1 MPKMPAALMNRIAL
15 GLFVSAVGGF
25 VAFHFIPFW
34 SLPNLDSYSNVT
46 GWEAWTE
53 FARSLRSFSS
63 AEFGDLILWSSFLT
77 GSLLLVASPWLIT
90 VFRMSRMAWWICV
103 LATAISTL
111 GFFGVLI
118 PNMVTSEEVGPGPGL
133 LCLFSAMLLNFLGFC
148 FIRREIP
155 VDPVT
160 EPA

>member
-1 MPKMPAALMNRIAL
+1 MNRIAL
-15 GLFVSAVGGF
+15 VLFVSAFGSF

-34 SLPNLDSYSNVT
+34 SLPNPYSRSNIS

-63 AEFGDLILWSSFLT
+63 VEVSDLILWSSFLT
-77 GSLLLVASPWLIT
+77 GSLLLVASPWLIP
-90 VFRMSRMAWWICV
+90 VFRISRMAWWICV

-118 PNMVTSEEVGPGPGL
+118 PDVKASEEVGPGPGL

-148 FIRREIP
+148 FIQREIP
-155 VDPVT
+155 ANPVI
-160 EPA
+160 ESP